1 MRLALKKV
9 NQVTDEKK
17 ERIRFNTEMIKLLML
32 LFLASG
38 GGVISLLL
46 QGVSIGRE
54 GIILAG
60 GMMFSLTS
68 GISTWIVYRNTSKL
82 IR

>member
-1 MRLALKKV
+1 
-9 NQVTDEKK
+9 
-17 ERIRFNTEMIKLLML
+17 ML
-32 LFLASG
+32 VFLASG

-60 GMMFSLTS
+60 GMMFALAS
-68 GISTWIVYRNTSKL
+68 GISAWVVYRNTSKL
-82 IR
+82 IK

>member
-1 MRLALKKV
+1 
-9 NQVTDEKK
+9 VTDEKK
-17 ERIRFNTEMIKLLML
+17 ERIRFNTEIIKLLMI

-46 QGVSIGRE
+46 QGVSLGRE

-60 GMMFSLTS
+60 GMSFAMIS
-68 GISTWIVYRNTSKL
+68 GVASWVLYRNTSKL
-82 IR
+82 IK